1 MKKPEE
7 AGAHQTRCICDSARQ
22 GGRVTLM
29 VGYLQASVRGVHV
42 PGISLPSI
50 PTTQP
55 LARRHGLG
63 PVTVTDFT
71 EEHSVSQKPHNPA
84 LTFFPASCPV
94 HCLTLQDPV
103 LSELLCLFL
112 PMLVCLQFPRG
123 QPAGLLFSLPSL
135 LGGGPPVSNLRYPPF
150 HQL

>member
-1 MKKPEE
+1 MVKKPEE

-22 GGRVTLM
+22 GGRVTQM

-63 PVTVTDFT
+63 PITVTDFT
-71 EEHSVSQKPHNPA
+71 EEHSVWHMAYSDHI
-84 LTFFPASCPV
+84 ASLKLV
-94 HCLTLQDPV
+94 GGSTL
-103 LSELLCLFL
+103 
-112 PMLVCLQFPRG
+112 
-123 QPAGLLFSLPSL
+123 
-135 LGGGPPVSNLRYPPF
+135 
-150 HQL
+150 H